1 MILQHNLQ
9 AMNAQRMYNTV
20 TNNKTKS
27 TEKLSSGYRINR
39 AADDAAGLTI
49 SETMRHQIRGLNQA
63 SENIQDGISLIQVAE
78 GALAESHSILQ
89 RMNELST
96 QAANDTNTSVDRDAI
111 QAELDQLKVELDRVS
126 DTTSFNSDI
135 YPLKSTAKYPDE
147 LQNRPLTIT
156 NTGTANITCNGRV
169 YAPGDTFTINA
180 LSIPNNFNTFYDIC
194 QSGAGSSSLGRFAAV
209 STQPYEISPTTDIQL
224 DYSTTADLNYDDEG
238 RVYFKGPLGSSYSN
252 TVTYVVQRHDW
263 LDIEYPH
270 FSDLAGANTT
280 LDNLNPF
287 TVELSTPDLNLQVG
301 SVAYQK
307 ITIPTIDASAKS
319 MGITN
324 IDVSSYEAA
333 GATMSMVQSAIEKV
347 SAWRSDYGARQNRL
361 EHTYNNV
368 TNTEENTQA
377 AESRIRDT
385 DMAEEMV
392 NFSTASILASA
403 GESMMAQAN
412 QSTSSV
418 LSLLQ

>member
-9 AMNAQRMYNTV
+9 AMNAQRMYNLV
-20 TNNKTKS
+20 TSNKAKA
-27 TEKLSSGYRINR
+27 TERLSSGYRINR

-49 SETMRHQIRGLNQA
+49 SEKMRYQIRGLNQA

-89 RMNELST
+89 RMNELAT

-111 QAELDQLKVELDRVS
+111 QAELNQLKIELDRVS
-126 DTTSFNSDI
+126 DTTTFNSDI
-135 YPLKSTAKYPDE
+135 YPLKATPAFPEE

-156 NTGTANITCNGRV
+156 NVGSGNITCDGKV
-169 YAPGDTFTINA
+169 YAPGDTFTINP

-209 STQPYEISPTTDIQL
+209 SSQPYEISPTTDITL
-224 DYSTTADLNYDDEG
+224 DYSTTDDLKYDEEG
-238 RVYFKGPLGSSYSN
+238 RIYFMGPSGSSYSN
-252 TVTYVVQRHDW
+252 DVTYAINRHDW

-270 FSDLAGANTT
+270 FSNLAGANTT
-280 LDNLNPF
+280 LDNLKPL
-287 TVELSTPDLNLQVG
+287 TVELSTTNLNLQVG

-307 ITIPTIDASAKS
+307 ITIPTVDASAKA
-319 MGITN
+319 MGITD
-324 IDVSSYEAA
+324 IDVSSYKTA
-333 GATMSMVQSAIEKV
+333 GATMSMVQNAIETV

-385 DMAEEMV
+385 DMAKEMV
-392 NFSTASILASA
+392 SLSTANILASA

-412 QSTSSV
+412 QSVSSV